1 MRLKDG
7 DDKPVYVF
15 CFVFLLNDNQKQK
28 ENPFKIII
36 AKDDHGSH
44 LPCSYFG

>member
-1 MRLKDG
+1 MVMINR
-7 DDKPVYVF
+7 F
-15 CFVFLLNDNQKQK
+15 MCFVLFFLLNDNREQK
-28 ENPFKIII
+28 ENLFKIII